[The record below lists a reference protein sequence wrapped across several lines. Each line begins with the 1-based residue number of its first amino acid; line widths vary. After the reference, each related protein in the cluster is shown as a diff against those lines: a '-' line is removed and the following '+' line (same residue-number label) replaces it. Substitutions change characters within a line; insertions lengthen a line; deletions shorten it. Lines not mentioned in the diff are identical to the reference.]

1 MGARRVRPPGD
12 LERPPIVQSSR
23 VGGLERSPPEQ
34 PSAASRRPR
43 AAAKGTSASTA
54 ASPGSRPCRR
64 PPPPRVAAAAAAPPP
79 NPLFTR
85 WLREWR
91 DEAAGTRVRGVY
103 ERALRSLA
111 RYPLPLRSGRAAAI
125 LQHFG
130 PALCRRLELRLRQHR
145 AEQGLAPSP
154 PAGGRGAEP
163 PPAPPTRRP
172 SRDYRPLP
180 RSRAY
185 ALLMAL
191 HQSPSPLAEAELLR
205 RAQPRSPRPLPPV
218 SAVSRDQSERG
229 KAALGPLLR
238 RDLLQRSGH
247 PPRYSLTPRGQILAQ
262 RLADAAPA
270 APPPPGGTPASEG
283 GGPLAAG
290 GGHTPPPSPT

>member
-1 MGARRVRPPGD
+1 MGGLGGPNAPLPIWGPPQT
-12 LERPPIVQSSR
+12 LSAVLQSSR
-23 VGGLERSPPEQ
+23 ARPPGGLERQ
-34 PSAASRRPR
+34 RRALPR
-43 AAAKGTSASTA
+43 RRRLLPV
-54 ASPGSRPCRR
+54 PGHAGGRR
-64 PPPPRVAAAAAAPPP
+64 PPASPPPPLPP

-163 PPAPPTRRP
+163 PPAPPTRHL

-205 RAQPRSPRPLPPV
+205 RAQPRSPRPLPP
-218 SAVSRDQSERG
+218 
-229 KAALGPLLR
+229 AALGPLLR